1 MKYCIGIDVGTSG
14 TKTLLM
20 DQTGRVIKTASAE
33 YPMMQPQ
40 NGWAEQDPALWWGAA
55 VKTLRAVLDSF
66 DAADVVSVGLS
77 GQMHGLVLLG
87 EDGGV
92 FCLEFPK

>member
-40 NGWAEQDPALWWGAA
+40 NGWAVQDPALWWGAA
-55 VKTLRAVLDSF
+55 V
-66 DAADVVSVGLS
+66 
-77 GQMHGLVLLG
+77 
-87 EDGGV
+87 
-92 FCLEFPK
+92 